1 LLNTDHF
8 TQLVERFSDN
18 LLTGLASVGLNLL
31 LALLIVWLGWTISRR
46 AERALDASLARS
58 QRIDDTLKP
67 LLKSLVSWALKIIA
81 LALALS
87 QVGVQM
93 ATIAAMLGAAGLA
106 VGLALQGT
114 LQNIAAGIML
124 VMLRPFKVGEYIE
137 CGTIQGTVHEIALF
151 NTLVERFDGI
161 YQYVPNSQLWSG
173 SVLNYSRNSQR
184 RLDVP
189 VKIDFRADTGHAL
202 ALLDAFIRQH
212 PQTLADPAPRV
223 MVLDVNDAFTTL
235 NIRAWTQNDNYWD
248 FRWDVY
254 SKVRAL
260 LEDAG
265 IPLSVPSYQVFAPEN
280 AAAERPLA
288 IPPRAKV

>member
-1 LLNTDHF
+1 MLNTDHYL
-8 TQLVERFSDN
+8 QLVERLSDN
-18 LLTGLASVGLNLL
+18 LLTGLASIGLNLL
-31 LALLIVWLGWTISRR
+31 LALLIVRLGWKISRR
-46 AERALDASLARS
+46 AERVLDASLSRS

-67 LLKSLVSWALKIIA
+67 LLKSLLSWALKILT

-87 QVGVQM
+87 QIGVQM

-124 VMLRPFKVGEYIE
+124 VLLRPFQVDEYIE
-137 CGTIQGTVHEIALF
+137 CGSIQGTVHEIGLF

-189 VKIDFRADTGHAL
+189 VKIDFRADTDRAL
-202 ALLDAFIRQH
+202 ALLDRFIRQH
-212 PQTLADPAPRV
+212 PQTLAEPAPRV

-235 NIRAWTQNDNYWD
+235 NIRAWTRNDNYWD

-260 LEDAG
+260 LEDDG
-265 IPLSVPSYQVFAPEN
+265 IPLAVPSYQVFAPEN
-280 AAAERPLA
+280 AAAEQPVPV
-288 IPPRAKV
+288 PPRTKV